1 MSYAAW
7 GTTSASCALSCA
19 TRGSSRHF
27 FPFPFPL
34 PSFSS
39 VLKPQHSNLRHDLS
53 TPLNRFRQGNYS
65 TKFIPTEYPDGFKG
79 VELTRRETHELV
91 ATAVAL
97 HHARLDVAASGTDE
111 GAGEDVDGHNP
122 NTLVSGD
129 ELVALLPSGEAFH
142 VTVSIEDSLVVDL
155 VPLDPAHPSLIPRSR
170 RAAERVEVSQL
181 DWVCETPLATLTF
194 MAEVKADVGAKRA
207 SKKKKGAGT
216 EAEAGPLQEERIVQY
231 EGRVP
236 QGYKL
241 RFNGSQQTVLLRS
254 LRQHALSV
262 HMLPPENVDV
272 TRFLLCPMPGTLV
285 SCAVKEGQEMGCYT
299 PTDFILPGGTV
310 LTGVTSLRFAPVT
323 GADLLSDVEQME
335 ILDQAPDQPD
345 GIATPLQV
353 GLIEVVTAAPVGTPT
368 CDTIDFNNNGVFPED
383 QDVVDFFDVLAGGN
397 PATCD
402 AALGCQDVDF
412 NNNGVFPEDQDVI
425 DFFNVLAGGA
435 CP

>member
-1 MSYAAW
+1 M
-7 GTTSASCALSCA
+7 
-19 TRGSSRHF
+19 
-27 FPFPFPL
+27 
-34 PSFSS
+34 
-39 VLKPQHSNLRHDLS
+39 
-53 TPLNRFRQGNYS
+53 
-65 TKFIPTEYPDGFKG
+65 
-79 VELTRRETHELV
+79 ELTRRETHELV

-194 MAEVKADVGAKRA
+194 TAEVKADVGAKRT

-285 SCAVKEGQEMGCYT
+285 SCAVKEGQE
-299 PTDFILPGGTV
+299 
-310 LTGVTSLRFAPVT
+310 
-323 GADLLSDVEQME
+323 VESGQE
-335 ILDQAPDQPD
+335 LA
-345 GIATPLQV
+345 
-353 GLIEVVTAAPVGTPT
+353 VVEAMKM
-368 CDTIDFNNNGVFPED
+368 
-383 QDVVDFFDVLAGGN
+383 Q
-397 PATCD
+397 
-402 AALGCQDVDF
+402 
-412 NNNGVFPEDQDVI
+412 
-425 DFFNVLAGGA
+425 NVLRAEKRGVVKAVKCAVGA
-435 CP
+435 HLKVDQVILEFESATEAVQAKA